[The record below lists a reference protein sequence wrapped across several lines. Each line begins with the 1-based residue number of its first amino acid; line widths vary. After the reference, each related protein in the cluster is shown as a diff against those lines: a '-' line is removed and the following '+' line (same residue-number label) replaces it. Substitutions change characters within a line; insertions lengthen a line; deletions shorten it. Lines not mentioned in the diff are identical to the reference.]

1 MAGPRSGNRA
11 PKAPADHETIGH
23 ADRRLVVREDDPAAP
38 LAVTIG
44 DAAKMLGNG
53 AAVLVQ
59 VANALAHL
67 AYEAGGLQTNDS
79 NPPAGIGGTTA
90 PIWPRSALVNA
101 STAAGILGISLAA
114 LRKRVQRG
122 AFARGVVVYA
132 GRRYQFRRDRLV

>member
-1 MAGPRSGNRA
+1 MAGLHSGS
-11 PKAPADHETIGH
+11 HG
-23 ADRRLVVREDDPAAP
+23 RLVAARLMAKERDSHTVAARDDPR
-38 LAVTIG
+38 LAMSIG

-53 AAVLVQ
+53 AAVLVD

-67 AYEAGGLQTNDS
+67 AYEAAGVGVEEAG
-79 NPPAGIGGTTA
+79 PAEGVLRTLA
-90 PIWPRSALVNA
+90 PLRSQAALVDA

-122 AFARGVVVYA
+122 AFARGVVVYT